1 MAQRSTYLPLTAAGL
16 IIFLIAGLTSRLYHG
31 RPAPSELSA
40 TLVYPP
46 AWFQWVQ
53 PPQPSPPVCS
63 EADLPPEEL
72 AKLQWRW
79 SMIYAKELQTQVTA
93 QTAQAT
99 KQVREEAQTAQH
111 PVIPEL
117 RKPAEESKPHSYH
130 HFQHLRRYYYYKHR
144 HRYWHYR

>member
-31 RPAPSELSA
+31 SPAPSELSA

-72 AKLQWRW
+72 AKLQLKWF
-79 SMIYAKELQTQVTA
+79 MIYAQERQTQVTA
-93 QTAQAT
+93 QAA
-99 KQVREEAQTAQH
+99 KQVQEEAQTAQH
-111 PVIPEL
+111 PVVPEL
-117 RKPAEESKPHSYH
+117 SVRPESC
-130 HFQHLRRYYYYKHR
+130 
-144 HRYWHYR
+144 

>member
-1 MAQRSTYLPLTAAGL
+1 MPMARRFTYVLLTAAGL

-53 PPQPSPPVCS
+53 PPQPSPHVCS

-72 AKLQWRW
+72 AKLQLKW
-79 SMIYAKELQTQVTA
+79 SMIYAQELQTQVRA
-93 QTAQAT
+93 QTARAAKQA
-99 KQVREEAQTAQH
+99 QEEAQTAKH
-111 PVIPEL
+111 PVVPEL
-117 RKPAEESKPHSYH
+117 RQPVKESRPHSYH
-130 HFQHLRRYYYYKHR
+130 QHL
-144 HRYWHYR
+144 

>member
-53 PPQPSPPVCS
+53 SPQPSPPVCS

-72 AKLQWRW
+72 AKLQLRW

-93 QTAQAT
+93 QTAQTA
-99 KQVREEAQTAQH
+99 KQAMGAAMSIEVMNRVA
-111 PVIPEL
+111 
-117 RKPAEESKPHSYH
+117 Y
-130 HFQHLRRYYYYKHR
+130 
-144 HRYWHYR
+144 